1 MIDRESIKT
10 LVLIKLGGSLIT
22 RKDKPFTERPDTIR
36 RLALEIHEAR
46 LASDF
51 SLIIGHGGGSYP
63 HPPASAFKTHK
74 GIVDE
79 RSVEGIARVQDAAS
93 RLNRIVVGE
102 LVEAGENAMTIQPS
116 SCCIAKG
123 GRIVE
128 MYARPIEMLL
138 EHCMVPVLYGDVGM
152 DVAQGCS
159 VLSTEEIFNFLIE
172 HHTDPEERDVRVVN
186 CGRVDGVYTA
196 NPDLDG
202 SAELIEE
209 ITPENIE
216 RFRKG
221 LTGAAGIDVT
231 GGMRQKVDAMLE
243 LARAGVIS
251 EIVNA
256 DRPGILKRCLMGE
269 TGLGTMVRG

>member
-1 MIDRESIKT
+1 MQP
-10 LVLIKLGGSLIT
+10 LVLVKLGGSLIT

-46 LASDF
+46 RERDF

-63 HPPASAFKTHK
+63 HPPASTFRTHK
-74 GIVDE
+74 GVVDG
-79 RSVEGIARVQDAAS
+79 RSVEGIAKVQDAAA
-93 RLNRIVVGE
+93 RLNRIVVGA
-102 LVEAGENAMTIQPS
+102 LVAAGEHAMTIQPS
-116 SCCIAKG
+116 SCCIADG

-128 MYARPIEMLL
+128 MYVIPIDMLL
-138 EHCMVPVLYGDVGM
+138 EHDMVPVLYGDVGM

-172 HHTDPEERDVRVVN
+172 HHTDPEARDVRVVN
-186 CGRVDGVYTA
+186 CGRVDGVFTA
-196 NPDLDG
+196 NPDRDG
-202 SAELIEE
+202 SAELIRE
-209 ITPENIE
+209 ITPGNIALH
-216 RFRKG
+216 RDG

-243 LARAGVIS
+243 LARSGVVS

-256 DRPGILKRCLMGE
+256 DHPGVLKRCLVGE